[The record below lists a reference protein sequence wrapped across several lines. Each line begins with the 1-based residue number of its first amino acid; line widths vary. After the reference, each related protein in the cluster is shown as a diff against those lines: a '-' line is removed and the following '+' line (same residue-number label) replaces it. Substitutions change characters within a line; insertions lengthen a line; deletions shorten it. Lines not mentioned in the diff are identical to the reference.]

1 MAIQS
6 TSLRN
11 SSLLARVCT
20 FDGLVDRDGNIVF
33 STTFDYAYTPL
44 DLMLYKMDN
53 SYYVLKE
60 MDPKLRQ
67 YGEAIVKAFGMKERF
82 FHIEFFRDGD
92 DYILRSSTIIVLQVA
107 LPSMSTT
114 MLTQLICTVAM
125 LPS

>member
-1 MAIQS
+1 MGWTYRYFFEKFV
-6 TSLRN
+6 TS
-11 SSLLARVCT
+11 SEICT

-60 MDPKLRQ
+60 MDQYCVNTGKPLSKL
-67 YGEAIVKAFGMKERF
+67 GMKERF

-92 DYILRSSTIIVLQVA
+92 DYIAISTIIALQVA

-114 MLTQLICTVAM
+114 TLTRLICAVAM
-125 LPS
+125 PPL